1 MADNRNKKKNSSNYL
16 KQGSILAVAAIFVRV
31 IGMLYRIPVTRI
43 IGNEGNSFYSS
54 AFDIYTIML
63 LVSSYSIPLAVA
75 KQVSARNA
83 RGEYR
88 NAQRVFHGA
97 MVFAL
102 VTGIATSVITFFGAG
117 FFTDKVLHTPESAF
131 ALRILAPA
139 LLILA
144 IMGVFR
150 GYFQGQETMVP
161 TAVSQLAEQVVNAI
175 VSIGA
180 AMIFVKMGANVDKI
194 LGTTTASAAYGAGGS
209 TLGTTMGAL
218 AGLLFLVFV
227 YVTGRRRTARR
238 VKADRTKHRESNAEI
253 MKVLILT
260 IIPVV
265 LSTAIYNIS
274 GIIDQGVYKALSLD
288 MGVTSSAVNT
298 SWGIFSGKFKTL
310 TNVPIAIANALVSST
325 IPGLT
330 MCMVERHYK
339 EARRKIQT
347 SIRFTMVL
355 TIPCAV
361 GMGVLAGPILKL
373 LYNDPDPDAVAMAVR
388 MFQVGVVSIVLYAMS
403 TLSNGILQGINQ
415 MRLPVIHSAVALV
428 LHLGVL
434 YVMLTKFHMGIYG
447 VIQAN
452 NLFALLMCLMN
463 GIAIRRHIGYRQ
475 ELMRTFIIP
484 GICSGFMGLAVFG
497 LYKLL
502 ALFAGNAISTVLSIG
517 VGACIYGAL
526 LLMLRGI
533 TKKELLEF
541 PKGKTLYRIA
551 RKFHLM

>member
-16 KQGSILAVAAIFVRV
+16 KQGSILAVASIFVRV

-102 VTGIATSVITFFGAG
+102 VTGIATSVITFLGAG

-180 AMIFVKMGANVDKI
+180 AMIFVKMGAKVDKI

-434 YVMLTKFHMGIYG
+434 YVMLTKLHMGIYG

-463 GIAIRRHIGYRQ
+463 GIAIRRHIGYQQ

>member
-1 MADNRNKKKNSSNYL
+1 M
-16 KQGSILAVAAIFVRV
+16 
-31 IGMLYRIPVTRI
+31 
-43 IGNEGNSFYSS
+43 
-54 AFDIYTIML
+54 
-63 LVSSYSIPLAVA
+63 
-75 KQVSARNA
+75 
-83 RGEYR
+83 
-88 NAQRVFHGA
+88 
-97 MVFAL
+97 
-102 VTGIATSVITFFGAG
+102 
-117 FFTDKVLHTPESAF
+117 LHTPESAF

-180 AMIFVKMGANVDKI
+180 AMIFVKMGAKVDKI

>member
-1 MADNRNKKKNSSNYL
+1 M
-16 KQGSILAVAAIFVRV
+16 
-31 IGMLYRIPVTRI
+31 
-43 IGNEGNSFYSS
+43 
-54 AFDIYTIML
+54 
-63 LVSSYSIPLAVA
+63 
-75 KQVSARNA
+75 
-83 RGEYR
+83 
-88 NAQRVFHGA
+88 
-97 MVFAL
+97 
-102 VTGIATSVITFFGAG
+102 
-117 FFTDKVLHTPESAF
+117 
-131 ALRILAPA
+131 
-139 LLILA
+139 
-144 IMGVFR
+144 
-150 GYFQGQETMVP
+150 
-161 TAVSQLAEQVVNAI
+161 
-175 VSIGA
+175 
-180 AMIFVKMGANVDKI
+180 
-194 LGTTTASAAYGAGGS
+194 
-209 TLGTTMGAL
+209 
-218 AGLLFLVFV
+218 
-227 YVTGRRRTARR
+227 
-238 VKADRTKHRESNAEI
+238 KADRTKHRESNAEI

>member
-16 KQGSILAVAAIFVRV
+16 KQGSILAVASIFVRV

-180 AMIFVKMGANVDKI
+180 AMIFVKMGAKVDKI

-388 MFQVGVVSIVLYAMS
+388 MFQGGVVSIVLYAMS

-434 YVMLTKFHMGIYG
+434 YVMLTKLHMGIYG

>member
-16 KQGSILAVAAIFVRV
+16 KQGSILAVASIFVRV

-180 AMIFVKMGANVDKI
+180 AMIFVKMGAKVDKI
-194 LGTTTASAAYGAGGS
+194 LGTTTASA
-209 TLGTTMGAL
+209 
-218 AGLLFLVFV
+218 
-227 YVTGRRRTARR
+227 
-238 VKADRTKHRESNAEI
+238 DR
-253 MKVLILT
+253 
-260 IIPVV
+260 
-265 LSTAIYNIS
+265 
-274 GIIDQGVYKALSLD
+274 Q
-288 MGVTSSAVNT
+288 
-298 SWGIFSGKFKTL
+298 
-310 TNVPIAIANALVSST
+310 
-325 IPGLT
+325 
-330 MCMVERHYK
+330 
-339 EARRKIQT
+339 
-347 SIRFTMVL
+347 
-355 TIPCAV
+355 
-361 GMGVLAGPILKL
+361 
-373 LYNDPDPDAVAMAVR
+373 
-388 MFQVGVVSIVLYAMS
+388 
-403 TLSNGILQGINQ
+403 
-415 MRLPVIHSAVALV
+415 
-428 LHLGVL
+428 
-434 YVMLTKFHMGIYG
+434 
-447 VIQAN
+447 
-452 NLFALLMCLMN
+452 
-463 GIAIRRHIGYRQ
+463 IRR
-475 ELMRTFIIP
+475 
-484 GICSGFMGLAVFG
+484 
-497 LYKLL
+497 
-502 ALFAGNAISTVLSIG
+502 GNH
-517 VGACIYGAL
+517 
-526 LLMLRGI
+526 
-533 TKKELLEF
+533 F
-541 PKGKTLYRIA
+541 
-551 RKFHLM
+551 

>member
-16 KQGSILAVAAIFVRV
+16 KQGSILAVASIFVRV

-102 VTGIATSVITFFGAG
+102 VTGIATSVITCFGAG